1 MSRSYK
7 KNPFTGNTTS
17 ESEKQDKQ
25 LANRRFRRNSK
36 QKINMEKEP
45 HLSIFEVSNI
55 CKFAKDGKS
64 RFSPFKYPYL
74 MRK

>member
-1 MSRSYK
+1 MSRSHR
-7 KNPFTGNTTS
+7 KNPFIGITTA

-36 QKINMEKEP
+36 QLIKVGKEP
-45 HLSIFEVSNI
+45 HLSLNEVSNI
-55 CKFAKDGKS
+55 WKFDKDGKNL
-64 RFSPFKYPYL
+64 FCPIKYPYL

>member
-17 ESEKQDKQ
+17 KSEKQDKQ
-25 LANRRFRRNSK
+25 LANRCFRRNSK
-36 QKINMEKEP
+36 QKINMGKEP
-45 HLSIFEVSNI
+45 HLSLNEVSNI
-55 CKFAKDGKS
+55 WKFDKDGKNL
-64 RFSPFKYPYL
+64 FCPIKYPHL